1 MNKPQST
8 LEQLGVIFRDI
19 VRDAVRTELQ
29 AAPSPSP
36 SPPADRLGGIK
47 LFSEVTGMAEQTG
60 YNLASRREV
69 PFAKRGGKLIFSES
83 ELRQWMM
90 ENRRPMQ
97 REIANN
103 ANQFIASP
111 RRKGGKQR

>member
-1 MNKPQST
+1 MNVSQNP
-8 LEQLGVIFRDI
+8 LEQLGAIFRDI

-29 AAPSPSP
+29 AAP
-36 SPPADRLGGIK
+36 PPPISLPTNRLGGIK
-47 LFSEVTGMAEQTG
+47 LFCEVTGMAEQTG

-83 ELRQWMM
+83 ELRLWMM

-97 REIANN
+97 REMVAN
-103 ANQFIASP
+103 AHQFITSP
-111 RRKGGKQR
+111 RRKGGTK

>member
-1 MNKPQST
+1 MST
-8 LEQLGVIFRDI
+8 HQNPLEQLGAYFRDI

-29 AAPSPSP
+29 AAPAP

-69 PFAKRGGKLIFSES
+69 PFAKRGGKLIYSES

-90 ENRRPMQ
+90 EV
-97 REIANN
+97 
-103 ANQFIASP
+103 F
-111 RRKGGKQR
+111 